1 MAVDRK
7 IPLWEKLF
15 QLPGNIRGCDIRD
28 ISQGLSRLS
37 LNQLMLLNSL
47 YKLTRD
53 NAEGVALKTIAAEL
67 KVTAATAS
75 EMVDTLVRREIVERR
90 HSENDR
96 RAVEIRLR
104 PVWLELFRR
113 HERNYDSRVNA
124 FFADRPAAER
134 AEFERVVDELN
145 RFLVERRID
154 DGAAVNGADK

>member
-1 MAVDRK
+1 MERK

-47 YKLTRD
+47 YTLTRD
-53 NAEGVALKTIAAEL
+53 NADGVALKTLAAEL

-75 EMVDTLVRREIVERR
+75 EMVDTLVRREIVEHR
-90 HSENDR
+90 HSEIDR
-96 RAVEIRLR
+96 RAVEFRLQ
-104 PVWLELFRR
+104 PVWLDLFRR
-113 HERNYDSRVNA
+113 HEHNYDARVNA
-124 FFADRPAAER
+124 FFAGRPAAER

-145 RFLVERRID
+145 RFLIENKD
-154 DGAAVNGADK
+154 AGDAKK

>member
-1 MAVDRK
+1 MERE

-47 YKLTRD
+47 YTLTRD
-53 NAEGVALKTIAAEL
+53 HADGVALKTLAAEL

-96 RAVEIRLR
+96 RAVEIRLH
-104 PVWLELFRR
+104 PVWLDLFRR
-113 HERNYDSRVNA
+113 HEYNYDARVNA

-145 RFLVERRID
+145 RFLVERKD
-154 DGAAVNGADK
+154 GADK

>member
-1 MAVDRK
+1 MERK

-15 QLPGNIRGCDIRD
+15 QLPGNIRGCDIRE

-53 NAEGVALKTIAAEL
+53 NAGGVALKTLAAEL

-96 RAVEIRLR
+96 RAVEIRLHK
-104 PVWLELFRR
+104 VWLELFRR
-113 HERNYDSRVNA
+113 HEHNYDSRVSA
-124 FFADRPAAER
+124 FFAERPAAER

-145 RFLVERRID
+145 RFLIEHRGD
-154 DGAAVNGADK
+154 DGAAKDGADK

>member
-1 MAVDRK
+1 MERE

-53 NAEGVALKTIAAEL
+53 NTDGVTLKALAAEL

-96 RAVEIRLR
+96 RAVEIRLH
-104 PVWLELFRR
+104 PVWLDLFRR
-113 HERNYDSRVNA
+113 HEHNYDARVNA

-145 RFLVERRID
+145 RFLVEHK
-154 DGAAVNGADK
+154 DGADR

>member
-1 MAVDRK
+1 MERK

-47 YKLTRD
+47 YTLTRD
-53 NAEGVALKTIAAEL
+53 NAGGVALKTLAAEL

-96 RAVEIRLR
+96 RAVEIRLQ
-104 PVWLELFRR
+104 PAWLELFRK
-113 HERNYDSRVNA
+113 HEHNYDARVNA
-124 FFADRPAAER
+124 FFADRPAER

-145 RFLVERRID
+145 RFLAEHK
-154 DGAAVNGADK
+154 DGADQ

>member
-1 MAVDRK
+1 MERK

-53 NAEGVALKTIAAEL
+53 NADGVALKTLAAEL

-96 RAVEIRLR
+96 RAVEIRLQ
-104 PVWLELFRR
+104 PVWLDLFRR
-113 HERNYDSRVNA
+113 HEHNYEARVNA

-145 RFLVERRID
+145 RFLVERKD
-154 DGAAVNGADK
+154 GADK

>member
-1 MAVDRK
+1 MERE

-15 QLPGNIRGCDIRD
+15 QLPGNIRGGDIRD
-28 ISQGLSRLS
+28 IAQGLSRLS

-47 YKLTRD
+47 YALTRD
-53 NAEGVALKTIAAEL
+53 NADGVALKTLAAEL

-113 HERNYDSRVNA
+113 HERNYDARVNA
-124 FFADRPAAER
+124 FFSDRPAAER
-134 AEFERVVDELN
+134 QEFERVVDELN
-145 RFLVERRID
+145 CFLAEHKD
-154 DGAAVNGADK
+154 GADK

>member
-1 MAVDRK
+1 MERK

-47 YKLTRD
+47 YQLTRD
-53 NAEGVALKTIAAEL
+53 NADGVTLKTLAAEL

-96 RAVEIRLR
+96 RAVEIRLHK
-104 PVWLELFRR
+104 VWLDLFRR
-113 HERNYDSRVNA
+113 HEHNYDSRVNA
-124 FFADRPAAER
+124 FFAARPAAER
-134 AEFERVVDELN
+134 AEFERVVDDLN
-145 RFLVERRID
+145 RFLVEHKD
-154 DGAAVNGADK
+154 GADK

>member
-1 MAVDRK
+1 MERK

-28 ISQGLSRLS
+28 ISLGLSRLS

-53 NAEGVALKTIAAEL
+53 NADGVALKTLAAEL

-96 RAVEIRLR
+96 RAVEIRLQ
-104 PVWLELFRR
+104 PAWLELFRR
-113 HERNYDSRVNA
+113 HEHNYDARVSA
-124 FFADRPAAER
+124 FFADRPAER

-145 RFLVERRID
+145 RFLVENKD
-154 DGAAVNGADK
+154 DANK

>member
-1 MAVDRK
+1 MERK

-15 QLPGNIRGCDIRD
+15 QLPGNIRGCDLRE

-53 NAEGVALKTIAAEL
+53 NSEGVALKTLAAEL

-96 RAVEIRLR
+96 RAVEIRLQ

-113 HERNYDSRVNA
+113 HEHNYDARVNA
-124 FFADRPAAER
+124 FFAGRSAAER

-145 RFLVERRID
+145 RFLIEHRGD
-154 DGAAVNGADK
+154 DDAAKDGADK

>member
-1 MAVDRK
+1 MERK

-53 NAEGVALKTIAAEL
+53 NADGVTLKTLAAEL

-96 RAVEIRLR
+96 RAVEIRLQ

-113 HERNYDSRVNA
+113 HEHNYDARVNA

-145 RFLVERRID
+145 RFLVEHK
-154 DGAAVNGADK
+154 DGADR

>member
-1 MAVDRK
+1 MERK

-15 QLPGNIRGCDIRD
+15 QLPGNIRGCDIRE

-37 LNQLMLLNSL
+37 LNQLLLLNSL

-53 NAEGVALKTIAAEL
+53 TDEGVALKTLAAEL

-96 RAVEIRLR
+96 RAVEIRLQ
-104 PVWLELFRR
+104 PVWLELFRK
-113 HERNYDSRVNA
+113 HEHNYDARVNA

-145 RFLVERRID
+145 RFLVERK
-154 DGAAVNGADK
+154 DGADQ